1 MPDVDVPPC
10 RPSVPQEAINP
21 ILEIHKANPLWS
33 PERIHQQLILLN
45 VTDPPSPNT
54 IRKYLKLK
62 KPPSSH
68 GKRQAWYTFYQDHAE
83 EIWGVD
89 FFTVPTLSFRIL
101 YVLVIIHHGTR
112 RIVHTAVTDSPN
124 QFWLTQQ
131 FRIATPYDRAPKYIV
146 HDNDPVFK
154 SRNFKKLL
162 DDSGV
167 KGITTGKEAPWQ
179 NPYAERVI
187 GTIRRELLDYVVPLN
202 ELHLDKLLK
211 EYVNAYYN
219 PHRTHHGLRGDTPIP
234 HRQYLP
240 TDVAETTLRKTR
252 ILGGLYHTLE
262 KVG

>member
-1 MPDVDVPPC
+1 M
-10 RPSVPQEAINP
+10 
-21 ILEIHKANPLWS
+21 
-33 PERIHQQLILLN
+33 ILLN

-54 IRKYLKLK
+54 IRKYLKL

-162 DDSGV
+162 DDSGI

-187 GTIRRELLDYVVPLN
+187 GTIRRELLDYVVPLGN
-202 ELHLDKLLK
+202 ELTSDKLLK
-211 EYVNAYYN
+211 EYVNA
-219 PHRTHHGLRGDTPIP
+219 L
-234 HRQYLP
+234 L
-240 TDVAETTLRKTR
+240 
-252 ILGGLYHTLE
+252 
-262 KVG
+262 

>member
-1 MPDVDVPPC
+1 V
-10 RPSVPQEAINP
+10 
-21 ILEIHKANPLWS
+21 
-33 PERIHQQLILLN
+33 
-45 VTDPPSPNT
+45 
-54 IRKYLKLK
+54 
-62 KPPSSH
+62 
-68 GKRQAWYTFYQDHAE
+68 
-83 EIWGVD
+83 
-89 FFTVPTLSFRIL
+89 
-101 YVLVIIHHGTR
+101 
-112 RIVHTAVTDSPN
+112 
-124 QFWLTQQ
+124 
-131 FRIATPYDRAPKYIV
+131 TPYDRVPKYIV